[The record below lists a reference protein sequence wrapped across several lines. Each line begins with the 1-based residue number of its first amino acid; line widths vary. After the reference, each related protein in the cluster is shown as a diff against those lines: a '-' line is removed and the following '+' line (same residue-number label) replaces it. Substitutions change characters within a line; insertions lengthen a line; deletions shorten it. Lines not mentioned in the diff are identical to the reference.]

1 MWSHSTSSPTTSTWV
16 TRSRATGSI
25 VPSGGQVKEIR
36 AINVVIVSRNCCHVL
51 QAPANIAGDYPG
63 HSPLKQPRILLLE
76 GNLSHRPHI
85 VPGDMHVPWYNY
97 YFKLWPVLGCLLSW
111 RGWAGGGPIIM
122 TLKHRTERQ
131 GACGHHP
138 AMASVPISSAFSN
151 LLSVKVRHTCSRSGP
166 WWTQQME
173 LSRSSL
179 SYDLWRIVLQKNM
192 QILIILQ

>member
-1 MWSHSTSSPTTSTWV
+1 MWSHFTSSPTTSTWV

-25 VPSGGQVKEIR
+25 VPTGGQVKEIR

-85 VPGDMHVPWYNY
+85 VPGDMHVLWYNY

-138 AMASVPISSAFSN
+138 AMASVPISSVLVTCCLWKYATHAPDPVLGGHSKWSYRAV
-151 LLSVKVRHTCSRSGP
+151 LSAMIYGGSCYRKICKF
-166 WWTQQME
+166 
-173 LSRSSL
+173 L
-179 SYDLWRIVLQKNM
+179 
-192 QILIILQ
+192 

>member
-25 VPSGGQVKEIR
+25 VPTGGQVKEIR

-85 VPGDMHVPWYNY
+85 VPGDMHVLWYNY

-138 AMASVPISSAFSN
+138 AMASVPISSVLVTCCLWKYATHAPDPVLGGHSKWSYRAV
-151 LLSVKVRHTCSRSGP
+151 LSAMIYGGSCYRKICKF
-166 WWTQQME
+166 
-173 LSRSSL
+173 L
-179 SYDLWRIVLQKNM
+179 
-192 QILIILQ
+192 